1 MKISK
6 LHRGGTFKAISNIHK
21 HKLVYH
27 EAKIYDGYR
36 LTYLGYD
43 FLCLKA
49 MSMRG
54 HVVSVGAR
62 IGVGKESDIYAC
74 AGPNDESLVLK
85 LARLGRISFRSI
97 KNKRDYLLKRKS
109 ASWLYMSRLAAFR
122 EFSYMEIL
130 YKNGLPIPRPYDW
143 SRHGVLMERV
153 DGMNLSAFSEAEDPE
168 HLYNQLMDI
177 ILLFGSFGLI
187 HCDFNE
193 FNLMIQPET
202 GKVTVIDFPQMV
214 SVSHENAQWYFE
226 RDVECIVTFFKR
238 RFHFESEKRALWSD
252 VKPGAVRLDVLVKAS
267 GVNSLVGLPSQRRN
281 AKEEDEDNSDIEE
294 DAAAAEDQDVPDD
307 RVPIE
312 EIVEVSASVA
322 ADADA
327 AAASA
332 PPAVNDNNEEEIVIP
347 LDDPDA
353 EEVGRE
359 PKPVKEKKNKSKEV
373 KEATTEDMIRKNVRK
388 ELRKGREAK
397 VNKSSK
403 RQGKR
408 EKQRQGQR
416 ALKDSG
422 GVGGGG
428 GGGGGGW

>member
-1 MKISK
+1 VKISK
-6 LHRGGTFKAISNIHK
+6 LHRGGTYKAISNIHK

-54 HVVSVGAR
+54 LVVSVGSK

-74 AGPNDESLVLK
+74 AGPNDEALVLK

-130 YKNGLPIPRPYDW
+130 FKHGLPIPKPYDW

-153 DGMNLSAFSEAEDPE
+153 DGINLSAFAEAEDPAQ
-168 HLYNQLMDI
+168 LYQQLMDI

-193 FNLMIQPET
+193 FNLMIRPED
-202 GKVTVIDFPQMV
+202 GKITVIDFPQMV

-226 RDVECIVTFFKR
+226 RDVECIVTFFKK
-238 RFHFESEKRALWSD
+238 RFQFESDKRAEWSQ

-267 GVNSLVGLPSQRRN
+267 GVNSLVGLPLQRREAQN
-281 AKEEDEDNSDIEE
+281 DDSDSGDEEAAKPEESRLADEQE
-294 DAAAAEDQDVPDD
+294 VPDD
-307 RVPIE
+307 RPGSEPI
-312 EIVEVSASVA
+312 VR
-322 ADADA
+322 
-327 AAASA
+327 
-332 PPAVNDNNEEEIVIP
+332 EEEVVVAPEEGVAEATIEIP

-353 EEVGRE
+353 EEIGRE
-359 PKPVKEKKNKSKEV
+359 PKKEKKKKV
-373 KEATTEDMIRKNVRK
+373 KEPKEGQEMSAEDLIRKNVRK
-388 ELRKGREAK
+388 EIRKGREAK
-397 VNKSSK
+397 INKSSK

-416 ALKDSG
+416 AVKDSG
-422 GVGGGG
+422 GGGG